1 MSNKKLTPEMWF
13 KKEQQL
19 KREFLEYLFNTG
31 KLHIDGQQNLTL
43 PKINNFPTPPTSEL
57 ANILSGYI
65 IILEDFFGFPKA
77 KLQPDEY
84 QFEKLKNDYRSYKF
98 DLKNINEKRVKLQVY
113 INQKTYDMLEKLR
126 SEFEY
131 ESLDNCLKT
140 LIDGNSTD
148 IKKIK
153 EKNDQLRKE
162 LEEQR
167 QLTVQIRQHQN
178 ELIENNNILRI
189 RAEHFAKALN
199 TYLGT
204 ELFEKLSY
212 HLQYV
217 LPNFI
222 STDQYK
228 NSEFESLSQL
238 IIEELKPKILYD
250 LKMNKFI
257 NDEQ

>member
-1 MSNKKLTPEMWF
+1 VQQSHFQFENLKKNYRSFKFNKKNKT
-13 KKEQQL
+13 
-19 KREFLEYLFNTG
+19 
-31 KLHIDGQQNLTL
+31 
-43 PKINNFPTPPTSEL
+43 
-57 ANILSGYI
+57 
-65 IILEDFFGFPKA
+65 
-77 KLQPDEY
+77 
-84 QFEKLKNDYRSYKF
+84 
-98 DLKNINEKRVKLQVY
+98 EKRVKLQVY

-126 SEFEY
+126 SEFGC
-131 ESLDNCLKT
+131 ESIDNCLKN
-140 LIDGNSTD
+140 LIDGNTSD

-167 QLTVQIRQHQN
+167 QLTVQIKQHQS
-178 ELIENNNILRI
+178 ELIETNNILRI
-189 RAEHFAKALN
+189 RAEHFAETLN
-199 TYLGT
+199 TYLST

>member
-1 MSNKKLTPEMWF
+1 MANKKLSPQSWF
-13 KKEQQL
+13 EKEEGLKK
-19 KREFLEYLFNTG
+19 EFLEQMLIKGELISDQEWSSTIQNRYLFSNQSPP
-31 KLHIDGQQNLTL
+31 LIA
-43 PKINNFPTPPTSEL
+43 TPPLMKIVINSFLNLPQAT
-57 ANILSGYI
+57 
-65 IILEDFFGFPKA
+65 
-77 KLQPDEY
+77 LQLDEF
-84 QFEKLKNDYRSYKF
+84 QFEKLKKDYRSFKF
-98 DLKNINEKRVKLQVY
+98 NKKNKTEKRVKLQVY
-113 INQKTYDMLEKLR
+113 INQKTYDMLEKLK
-126 SEFEY
+126 SEFGY
-131 ESLDNCLKT
+131 ESIDNCLKT

-167 QLTVQIRQHQN
+167 QLTVQIKQHQN

-217 LPNFI
+217 LTNFI